1 MLTSVVPFRVLCV
14 VRTCFKAAGGNL
26 LYVTACPIICFEA
39 NSRASS
45 RCKHDIGVLL
55 RLNAKAFK
63 RAPTPLFGGLVRCF
77 ALGHSF
83 AKLW

>member
-26 LYVTACPIICFEA
+26 LYVIACPIICFEA

-45 RCKHDIGVLL
+45 QCKHDMGVLL

-63 RAPTPLFGGLVRCF
+63 ERPPPSLAGL
-77 ALGHSF
+77 
-83 AKLW
+83 